1 MKPSA
6 VTFDI
11 GGIIYSD
18 DVFKRAI
25 YGALEELAGKIDAAR
40 FEEIYISHLKSQ
52 SGSLRSKLCL
62 EFLGSL
68 AAKDELMEKATA
80 LWKFNDADLY
90 DDAKSCITQ
99 MREQGCAI
107 GIVANQAATVVDSL
121 TTHGITPLID
131 FMGVSALVGVEKPD
145 PEIFRKA
152 INALKCAPEQIVH
165 IGNRLDT
172 DVLPA
177 QGLGMRTAWILR
189 GEANPEPSD
198 SDLATPDIVL
208 KSLIGIPDAI
218 AAL

>member
-80 LWKFNDADLY
+80 LWKFSDADLY

-121 TTHGITPLID
+121 TAHGITPLID
-131 FMGVSALVGVEKPD
+131 FMGVSALVGLEKPD

-198 SDLATPDIVL
+198 SDLSTPDIVL

>member
-80 LWKFNDADLY
+80 LWKFSDADLY

-121 TTHGITPLID
+121 TAHGITPLID

-177 QGLGMRTAWILR
+177 QGLGMHTAWILR

>member
-80 LWKFNDADLY
+80 LWKFSDADLY
-90 DDAKSCITQ
+90 DDAKTCITQ

-121 TTHGITPLID
+121 TAHGITPLID

-152 INALKCAPEQIVH
+152 INALKCAPDQIVH

-177 QGLGMRTAWILR
+177 HGLGMRTAWILR
-189 GEANPEPSD
+189 GEVNPEPSD
-198 SDLATPDIVL
+198 SDLSTPDIVL